1 MRTTN
6 TKWPSFFY
14 KVIFFYKYK
23 IYNQNISIYRSSLLY
38 LRYAEAVNRLNKP
51 NLAFAV
57 LKHGLN
63 SGTIFNNDI
72 VPAAERGTAAL
83 PAYMSFSDIRFA
95 NNAGIRMRGLGNMDQ
110 DTTFFVMQPQPSM
123 ADSVLY
129 VEDLIQKELAL
140 ETAFEGNRFHDL
152 MRLAIR
158 RNNSAYLAD
167 IIAPKHGA
175 KASAMHSKLL
185 DRTNWYIR

>member
-1 MRTTN
+1 
-6 TKWPSFFY
+6 
-14 KVIFFYKYK
+14 
-23 IYNQNISIYRSSLLY
+23 
-38 LRYAEAVNRLNKP
+38 
-51 NLAFAV
+51 
-57 LKHGLN
+57 
-63 SGTIFNNDI
+63 
-72 VPAAERGTAAL
+72 
-83 PAYMSFSDIRFA
+83 
-95 NNAGIRMRGLGNMDQ
+95 MRGLGNMDQ
-110 DTTFFVMQPQPSM
+110 DTTFFVLQPQPSM

-152 MRLAIR
+152 MGLAIR